1 MRKNIKLNKKPE
13 APPPK
18 ESRFFFVKDQ
28 GTGAVRVVIII
39 FKLIELFLTT
49 VYALCLGI
57 FAPLSL
63 WFGAESTDEVNYFVP
78 ALLWFIASVLYIAG
92 LFTLIFGKE
101 KPAAVIHGAAAVLT
115 LATYAAFCT
124 VLSEYGGNGPAGLYT
139 PCLLITAL
147 TLAILLMLNVPKWFD
162 RYIEKRDEKA
172 PSILGDDSDDD
183 KEPKL

>member
-1 MRKNIKLNKKPE
+1 MRKTIKLNKKPE

-63 WFGAESTDEVNYFVP
+63 WLGADASDEVNFFLP
-78 ALLWFIASVLYIAG
+78 ALLWLIASVLYIAG

-101 KPAAVIHGAAAVLT
+101 KPAAIIHGAAGALT
-115 LATYAAFCT
+115 LATYAAFCSA
-124 VLSEYGGNGPAGLYT
+124 LAEFGGNGPAGLYM

-147 TLAILLMLNVPKWFD
+147 TVAILLMLNIPVWFK
-162 RYIEKRDEKA
+162 RCIEKRDEKA
-172 PSILGDDSDDD
+172 PSILGDDVDND